1 MGIVRRD
8 KNKLAGRERQINADI
23 AGAERMERNA
33 RRMSDPDGRR
43 LELIQVMYRH
53 MSIADMAGRGSALGA
68 YSIIRAHELAIETRS
83 TDFEETLSARVTSI
97 NSAIA
102 LEMERMVRD
111 DVALGFEVDRMHRG
125 VGNEWS
131 RLARSRSFKS
141 ARRDRHIN
149 GRAQVLA
156 DMGSARQAYLMAVM
170 TGEFEDYEN
179 AAQSFLGV
187 AALERCGI
195 NEAHDCIRSA
205 EEIANEGGVDITMD
219 IRRARTALRR
229 RELGFFGMV
238 RERSILAA
246 GYMAEILR
254 RAARD

>member
-1 MGIVRRD
+1 MICA
-8 KNKLAGRERQINADI
+8 NIAIAESREKDAWEMQ
-23 AGAERMERNA
+23 
-33 RRMSDPDGRR
+33 DPDERR
-43 LELIQVMYRH
+43 LELIQIMYQH
-53 MSIADMAGRGSALGA
+53 MSIADMAGRNSALGA
-68 YSIIRAHELAIETRS
+68 YSLVRAHKLAIETRS
-83 TDFEETLSARVTSI
+83 TDFEETLSARVRAMD
-97 NSAIA
+97 SAFA
-102 LEMERMVRD
+102 LSMRHMARD

-125 VGNEWS
+125 VGSEWS

-156 DMGSARQAYLMAVM
+156 DMESARQAYLMAIG

-205 EEIANEGGVDITMD
+205 EEIANEGGVDISMD
-219 IRRARTALRR
+219 IRRARAALRR
-229 RELGFFGMV
+229 RELGFFGRV